1 MKRTIRTLA
10 AAAMAGAIAISV
22 TPAADAQTDPIEILT
37 AQAIAR
43 YGENLPKVIE
53 DGQGN
58 RYELVNGNYI
68 KTELPA
74 APGEKVEVPT
84 FEVGPDGSVSFNA
97 GVNVEADPAPVASLR
112 DLAGAAE
119 IEVEGDQAANVET
132 VINGVADTR
141 EVVAGQVAE
150 AKCDQ
155 EIWYLTKDG
164 KAYVADQ
171 KLVDAAELPADAKT
185 RTPESAQQDCVFVEA
200 PAVEADTAEAEAQLS
215 PGAIAGIAAA
225 AIGLPIVIAGVTY
238 FLNQDGETLVG
249 SSDRVN
255 QEPTPEEKAKSDQ
268 LRAEHADEIA
278 AQQVAAAANRGVE
291 AETGSNAIA
300 RTLFALVIASVL
312 GAAAFV
318 AGRRFLV

>member
-22 TPAADAQTDPIEILT
+22 TPAADAQTETEIAAAYTQLDKLV
-37 AQAIAR
+37 QAD
-43 YGENLPKVIE
+43 LPKQLT
-53 DGQGN
+53 DG
-58 RYELVNGNYI
+58 EGNYYQLVDGGYV

-74 APGEKVEVPT
+74 GAENVPVIGVAADGNLQITFPDGSRDAIVIPVQGAADGAAEGTVEVPAP
-84 FEVGPDGSVSFNA
+84 EQPQGPGNTLTL
-97 GVNVEADPAPVASLR
+97 DPPAPAPEGDAAPVAEPAAEGETGVEGEA
-112 DLAGAAE
+112 DAEGEAGAGAGSSNGAAGEVNAE
-119 IEVEGDQAANVET
+119 
-132 VINGVADTR
+132 
-141 EVVAGQVAE
+141 
-150 AKCDQ
+150 
-155 EIWYLTKDG
+155 
-164 KAYVADQ
+164 
-171 KLVDAAELPADAKT
+171 
-185 RTPESAQQDCVFVEA
+185 
-200 PAVEADTAEAEAQLS
+200 LS

-225 AIGLPIVIAGVTY
+225 AIGIPVVIAGVTY

-255 QEPTPEEKAKSDQ
+255 KQPTPEEKAKSDQ

-291 AETGSNAIA
+291 AETGSNTIA

>member
-22 TPAADAQTDPIEILT
+22 TPAADAQTETEIAAAY
-37 AQAIAR
+37 AQLDKLVQAD
-43 YGENLPKVIE
+43 LPKQLT
-53 DGQGN
+53 DG
-58 RYELVNGNYI
+58 EGNYYQLVDGGYV

-74 APGEKVEVPT
+74 GAENVPVIGAAADGNLQITFPDGSRDAIVIPVQGAADGAAEGTVEVPAP
-84 FEVGPDGSVSFNA
+84 EQPQGPGNTLTLDP
-97 GVNVEADPAPVASLR
+97 PAPAP
-112 DLAGAAE
+112 E
-119 IEVEGDQAANVET
+119 
-132 VINGVADTR
+132 
-141 EVVAGQVAE
+141 
-150 AKCDQ
+150 
-155 EIWYLTKDG
+155 
-164 KAYVADQ
+164 
-171 KLVDAAELPADAKT
+171 VDAAPAAEPA
-185 RTPESAQQDCVFVEA
+185 PEGEAGVEGETGA
-200 PAVEADTAEAEAQLS
+200 EGEAGAGAGSSNGAAGEVNAELS

-225 AIGLPIVIAGVTY
+225 AIGIPVVIAGVTY

-255 QEPTPEEKAKSDQ
+255 KQPTPEEKAKSDQ

-291 AETGSNAIA
+291 AETGSNTIA

>member
-22 TPAADAQTDPIEILT
+22 TPAADAQTETEIAAAY
-37 AQAIAR
+37 AQLDKLVQAD
-43 YGENLPKVIE
+43 LPKQLT
-53 DGQGN
+53 DG
-58 RYELVNGNYI
+58 EGNYYQLVDGGYV

-74 APGEKVEVPT
+74 GAENVPVIGATADGNLQITFPDGSRDAIVIPVQGAADGAAEGTVEVPAP
-84 FEVGPDGSVSFNA
+84 EQPQGPGNTLTL
-97 GVNVEADPAPVASLR
+97 DPPAPAPEGDAAPVAEPAPEGEAGVEGEA
-112 DLAGAAE
+112 DAEGEAGAGAGSSNGAAGEVNAE
-119 IEVEGDQAANVET
+119 
-132 VINGVADTR
+132 
-141 EVVAGQVAE
+141 
-150 AKCDQ
+150 
-155 EIWYLTKDG
+155 
-164 KAYVADQ
+164 
-171 KLVDAAELPADAKT
+171 
-185 RTPESAQQDCVFVEA
+185 
-200 PAVEADTAEAEAQLS
+200 LS
-215 PGAIAGIAAA
+215 PGAIAAIAVAAVGI
-225 AIGLPIVIAGVTY
+225 PIVIAGVTY

-255 QEPTPEEKAKSDQ
+255 KQPTPEEKAKSDQ

-291 AETGSNAIA
+291 AETGSNTIA

>member
-22 TPAADAQTDPIEILT
+22 TPAADAQTETEIAAAY
-37 AQAIAR
+37 AQLDKLVQAD
-43 YGENLPKVIE
+43 LPKQLT
-53 DGQGN
+53 DG
-58 RYELVNGNYI
+58 EGNYYQLVDGGYV

-74 APGEKVEVPT
+74 GAENVPVIGAAADGNLQITFPDGSRDAIVIPVQGAADGAAEGTVEVPAP
-84 FEVGPDGSVSFNA
+84 EQPQGPGNTLTLDP
-97 GVNVEADPAPVASLR
+97 PAPAPEVDATLIAEPVPEGEVR
-112 DLAGAAE
+112 VEGEAGAGAGSDAQAGAGSSNGAAGEVNAE
-119 IEVEGDQAANVET
+119 
-132 VINGVADTR
+132 
-141 EVVAGQVAE
+141 
-150 AKCDQ
+150 
-155 EIWYLTKDG
+155 
-164 KAYVADQ
+164 
-171 KLVDAAELPADAKT
+171 
-185 RTPESAQQDCVFVEA
+185 
-200 PAVEADTAEAEAQLS
+200 LS

-255 QEPTPEEKAKSDQ
+255 KQPTLEEKAKSDQ

-291 AETGSNAIA
+291 AETGSNTIA

>member
-22 TPAADAQTDPIEILT
+22 TPAADAQANIDPTEIATKIIE
-37 AQAIAR
+37 AR
-43 YGENLPKVIE
+43 FPAVIVTPN
-53 DGQGN
+53 GTY
-58 RYELVNGNYI
+58 YELINGEY
-68 KTELPA
+68 KEAAA
-74 APGEKVEVPT
+74 APAGAENAAKISLADNGDIVAT
-84 FEVGPDGSVSFNA
+84 LADGSGETIVLGNEKDLNQA
-97 GVNVEADPAPVASLR
+97 GQNSTDSTVTTTPQAPAPEATGEATASATSTSTATTFTVPAGTDTTVSATVDANLGG
-112 DLAGAAE
+112 AGAGNSNGAAGEVNAE
-119 IEVEGDQAANVET
+119 
-132 VINGVADTR
+132 
-141 EVVAGQVAE
+141 
-150 AKCDQ
+150 
-155 EIWYLTKDG
+155 
-164 KAYVADQ
+164 
-171 KLVDAAELPADAKT
+171 
-185 RTPESAQQDCVFVEA
+185 
-200 PAVEADTAEAEAQLS
+200 LS

-225 AIGLPIVIAGVTY
+225 AIGIPVVIAGVTY

-255 QEPTPEEKAKSDQ
+255 QQPTPEEKEKSDQ

-291 AETGSNAIA
+291 AETGSNTIA

>member
-22 TPAADAQTDPIEILT
+22 TPAADAQTETEIAAAY
-37 AQAIAR
+37 AQLDKLVQAD
-43 YGENLPKVIE
+43 LPKQLT
-53 DGQGN
+53 DG
-58 RYELVNGNYI
+58 EGNYYQLVDGGYV

-74 APGEKVEVPT
+74 GAENVPVIGATADGNLQITFPDGSRDAIVIPVQGVADGSAEGTVEVPAP
-84 FEVGPDGSVSFNA
+84 EQPQGPGNTLTL
-97 GVNVEADPAPVASLR
+97 DPPAPAPEGDAAPVAEPAPEGEA
-112 DLAGAAE
+112 DVEGEAGAGAGAE
-119 IEVEGDQAANVET
+119 GE
-132 VINGVADTR
+132 
-141 EVVAGQVAE
+141 
-150 AKCDQ
+150 
-155 EIWYLTKDG
+155 
-164 KAYVADQ
+164 
-171 KLVDAAELPADAKT
+171 ADA
-185 RTPESAQQDCVFVEA
+185 EGEA
-200 PAVEADTAEAEAQLS
+200 GAGAGSSNGAAGEVNAELS

-225 AIGLPIVIAGVTY
+225 AIGIPVVIAGVTY

-255 QEPTPEEKAKSDQ
+255 KQPTPEEKAKSDQ

-291 AETGSNAIA
+291 AETGSNTIA